1 MIWNYLKFNLE
12 NTPQLTTVVI
22 PAYKTKINARKAI
35 MRKIA
40 STSKI
45 RIRPTMLS
53 CSVDKLTPS
62 IRIKR
67 TLKMNYRWKVEEM
80 ILIMMMDLGN
90 SKIIHTTITI
100 INSISSSMGISEHNR
115 LKSQKLIILSSW
127 LQMSLNSINY
137 SSLRMMKISSVI
149 SMKLPKKV
157 KKMIRI
163 RILLVL
169 LLLSLQSRIIS
180 VTQMRK

>member
-1 MIWNYLKFNLE
+1 
-12 NTPQLTTVVI
+12 
-22 PAYKTKINARKAI
+22 
-35 MRKIA
+35 
-40 STSKI
+40 
-45 RIRPTMLS
+45 MLS

-62 IRIKR
+62 IRIKQ

-100 INSISSSMGISEHNR
+100 INSICSSSMGISEHNR

-137 SSLRMMKISSVI
+137 CSLRMMKISSVI
-149 SMKLPKKV
+149 SMKLPKKH

-180 VTQMRK
+180 VTQMRKSRLSLLLLGKLLMKTMTLMTLKKLLLLLLLLSQKNPNH

>member
-1 MIWNYLKFNLE
+1 M
-12 NTPQLTTVVI
+12 VI
-22 PAYKTKINARKAI
+22 PVYKTKINARKAI

-62 IRIKR
+62 IRIKQ

-137 SSLRMMKISSVI
+137 SLLRMMKISSVI